1 MLLQYYVVRVLCC
14 CVIILLQCYV
24 IRVLCRYVIAML
36 CYYVIRVLHY
46 CNIITEVIYIYADH
60 QYITAFIK
68 QHIQLYY
75 NNLHTII

>member
-1 MLLQYYVVRVLCC
+1 ML
-14 CVIILLQCYV
+14 
-24 IRVLCRYVIAML
+24 LCRYVIAML

-46 CNIITEVIYIYADH
+46 CNIIIELIHIHTDYQH
-60 QYITAFIK
+60 ITAFIK

>member
-1 MLLQYYVVRVLCC
+1 ML
-14 CVIILLQCYV
+14 
-24 IRVLCRYVIAML
+24 LCRYVIAML

-46 CNIITEVIYIYADH
+46 CDIITELIHIYADY